1 MAIPVVLKTVP
12 EHARVWHD
20 VFAQEA
26 PEMCLID
33 WAEGTRFPG
42 VGDFAGWKP
51 PADLAAQ
58 MPDLRLVFSV
68 GAGIDHLP
76 LESLPE
82 HVHIVRM
89 VAPDVTRSMV
99 EYVTLGVLAL
109 HRDLVLYA
117 SETQRGVW
125 KPRAIRTA
133 RSTHV
138 GILGLGVLGSAA
150 ATALAGFGFEVRGWA
165 RSPKTIDGVTCFA
178 GRAALPDFLSQCDIL
193 VCLLPLTP
201 DTRGLLDRDLFAS
214 LPVGAALL
222 NAGRGAHVVERD
234 LIAALDT
241 GQLRAAVLD
250 VLSEEPPPAKHPL
263 LNHPRILVTPHS
275 ASASQP
281 DDAARQMMAAVRAL
295 RDGQPLLNRVD
306 RHRGF

>member
-20 VFAQEA
+20 VFAREA
-26 PEMCLID
+26 PEMSLID
-33 WAEGTRFPG
+33 WAHGTRFPG
-42 VGDFAGWKP
+42 VSAFAGWKP
-51 PADLAAQ
+51 PADLAAR

-76 LESLPE
+76 LEALPD
-82 HVHIVRM
+82 HVDVVRM

-117 SETQRGVW
+117 DETRRGLW
-125 KPRAIRTA
+125 NPRAIRTA
-133 RSTHV
+133 RTTRV

-150 ATALAGFGFEVRGWA
+150 ATALAGFDFQVRGWA
-165 RSPKTIDGVTCFA
+165 RSPKTLERVTCFA
-178 GRAALPDFLSQCDIL
+178 GRAALADFLSGCDIL

-201 DTRGLLDRDLFAS
+201 ETRGLLDRNLFAH

-234 LIAALDT
+234 LIEALDT
-241 GQLRAAVLD
+241 GQLGAAMLD
-250 VLSEEPPPAKHPL
+250 VLSEEPPPAHHPL
-263 LNHPRILVTPHS
+263 LGHPRILVTPHS

-281 DDAARQMMAAVRAL
+281 DDAARQMIAAVRAL

-306 RHRGF
+306 RSRGF

>member
-1 MAIPVVLKTVP
+1 MVIPVVLKTVP
-12 EHARVWHD
+12 EHARVWHRM
-20 VFAQEA
+20 FAQEA
-26 PEMCLID
+26 PELSLID
-33 WAEGTRFPG
+33 WAHGTRFPG
-42 VGDFAGWKP
+42 ASAFAGWQP

-76 LESLPE
+76 LDALPE
-82 HVHIVRM
+82 PVHIVRM

-109 HRDLVLYA
+109 HRDLVPYA
-117 SETQRGVW
+117 SETSRGIW

-133 RSTHV
+133 RTTQV

-150 ATALAGFGFEVRGWA
+150 AAALAGFGFQVRGWA
-165 RSPKTIDGVTCFA
+165 RSPKTLDGVTCFA
-178 GRAALPDFLSQCDIL
+178 GRAALPDFLSGCNIL

-201 DTRGLLDRDLFAS
+201 ETRGLLDGDLFRH
-214 LPVGAALL
+214 LPAGAALL

-241 GQLRAAVLD
+241 GQLGAAILD
-250 VLSEEPPPAKHPL
+250 VLSEEPPPADHPL
-263 LNHPRILVTPHS
+263 LGHPRILVTPHS

-281 DDAARQMMAAVRAL
+281 DDAARQMIAAVRAL

-306 RHRGF
+306 RRRGF